1 MPNWVWCA
9 MNRFRMFFIQ
19 ISTLPTSM
27 HQILTELGWSCM
39 QINQF
44 LTESR
49 VQWESDFI
57 VTAFVDICFCKTW
70 EMQWKKVS
78 IGLIF
83 QANSV
88 LDLIKCTWFLEM
100 FPLMIDLY
108 VCAGECRSRAVIE
121 FCDDGPPV
129 SFSNCLLLAN
139 CLIPHLYQVFI
150 FDTQKHWVFF
160 LMILYSKIMSFFVHC
175 FEQYTFNET
184 WTCYPRLWTPMT
196 PHQGCSIEINQLHF
210 IFFSC

>member
-27 HQILTELGWSCM
+27 HRILTERRRSCM

-44 LTESR
+44 LTESH
-49 VQWESDFI
+49 VQWERDFMSLHLWTSGSAEPEECNGKKWALEWSSKQTVSWI
-57 VTAFVDICFCKTW
+57 VSSAHDFLTCFLWWLTSMCV
-70 EMQWKKVS
+70 QGNVV
-78 IGLIF
+78 
-83 QANSV
+83 A
-88 LDLIKCTWFLEM
+88 
-100 FPLMIDLY
+100 
-108 VCAGECRSRAVIE
+108 RAVIE

-196 PHQGCSIEINQLHF
+196 PHQGCSIEIN
-210 IFFSC
+210 